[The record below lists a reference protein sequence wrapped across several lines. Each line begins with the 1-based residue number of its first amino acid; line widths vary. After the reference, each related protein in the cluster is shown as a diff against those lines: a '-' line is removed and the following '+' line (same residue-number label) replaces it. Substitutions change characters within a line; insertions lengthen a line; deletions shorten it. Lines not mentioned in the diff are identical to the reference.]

1 MIKILICGATGF
13 IGRNLVN
20 YLSLNP
26 DYNIFAVHNHK
37 KPFEVTNAA
46 NKITWIKADLRNS
59 KDVFKVINGMDI
71 VIQAAATTSGSKDI
85 VSKPYIHVTDN
96 ALMNSLLLRQAME
109 SKVKHFIFFSC
120 SVMYQSNEKALK
132 ESDWDPTK
140 EINNKYFGAA
150 NTKIYIEKMLEFY
163 SMISSMKTTAIRHSN
178 IYGPFDKY
186 DLEKS
191 HVFGATITKVM
202 TAEKDITVW
211 GSGEEKRDVLY
222 VDDLMNFVNLCIKNQ
237 SKQYRLYNCG
247 SGESISIK
255 SLVSMII
262 EVSGKEIKINH
273 DLSKP
278 TIKTNF
284 CLDSDLAKR
293 ELDWT
298 PKVKLPEGI
307 AKTINW
313 WINNINPN
321 KI

>member
-20 YLSLNP
+20 YFSSNP
-26 DYNIFAVHNHK
+26 EYHIFAVYNNR
-37 KPFEVTNAA
+37 KPFEVLNAA
-46 NKITWIKADLRNS
+46 NKISWVKADLRSS
-59 KDVFKVINGMDI
+59 KDVLKVINGMDI

-85 VSKPYIHVTDN
+85 VSKPYIHITDN
-96 ALMNSLLLRQAME
+96 ALMNSLLLRQSME

-120 SVMYQSNEKALK
+120 SVMYQSHEKPLK
-132 ESDWDPTK
+132 ESDWDPNK
-140 EINNKYFGAA
+140 EINSKYFGIA

-163 SMISSMKTTAIRHSN
+163 SMISNMKTTAIRHSN

-202 TAEKDITVW
+202 TAKKDITVW
-211 GSGEEKRDVLY
+211 GSGDEKRDVLY
-222 VDDLMNFVNLCIKNQ
+222 VDDLMSFVNLCIKKQ
-237 SKQYRLYNCG
+237 KKQYRLYNCG

-262 EVSGKEIKINH
+262 KASGKEIKINH

-278 TIKTNF
+278 SIKTNF
-284 CLDSDLAKR
+284 CLDSGLAKK

-298 PKVKLPEGI
+298 PKVKLLEGI
-307 AKTINW
+307 SKTITW
-313 WINNINPN
+313 WSDNID
-321 KI
+321 KKAY